1 MQVSVGSIA
10 GKESGMKTV
19 LVIGWLSTVASL
31 FSMVIGHLGVHEMS
45 WVSAQIST
53 YAATAPY
60 DYFIT
65 SSMLLSAFSLIII
78 GVLVS
83 NYHIVGTGFLAH
95 FVPPLSGA
103 AASGLILVAYFEE
116 TATTLNMLKQ
126 SGFWAIRIQSFHD
139 AGLLIFFYSTVLLV
153 MLLGVLV
160 LTSNLKVGTKVL
172 GGIVL
177 AMGPASYF
185 LMTTTW
191 PKFIGLDGV
200 TIGANQRSALFCLW
214 LAVALVLAIVS
225 TKAIQQFAENYD

>member
-1 MQVSVGSIA
+1 MQVSVGSTV
-10 GKESGMKTV
+10 GKKSGMRTV
-19 LVIGWLSTVASL
+19 LAIGWLSTVASL

-53 YAATAPY
+53 YAASAPH
-60 DYFIT
+60 DYFVT
-65 SSMLLSAFSLIII
+65 SSMLLSAFSLIVI

-83 NYHIVGTGFLAH
+83 KYHIVGTGFLAH
-95 FVPPLSGA
+95 FVSPLSGA

-116 TATTLNMLKQ
+116 TATTLNILKQ

-153 MLLGVLV
+153 MFLGLLV
-160 LTSNLKVGTKVL
+160 LTSNLKARTKVL
-172 GGIVL
+172 GGAIL

-185 LMTTTW
+185 LMTTPW

-200 TIGANQRSALFCLW
+200 TIGANQRAALFCLW
-214 LAVALVLAIVS
+214 LAIALVLIMAS
-225 TKAIQQFAENYD
+225 TKAIQHFAEGGD

>member
-1 MQVSVGSIA
+1 MR
-10 GKESGMKTV
+10 TV

-53 YAATAPY
+53 YAATAPH
-60 DYFIT
+60 DYFVT
-65 SSMLLSAFSLIII
+65 SSMLLSAFALIII

-83 NYHIVGTGFLAH
+83 KYHIVGTGFLSH
-95 FVPPLSGA
+95 FVSPLSGA
-103 AASGLILVAYFEE
+103 AVSGLILVAYFEE

-126 SGFWAIRIQSFHD
+126 SGFWAIRVQSFHD

-153 MLLGVLV
+153 IFLGVLV
-160 LTSNLKVGTKVL
+160 VTSNLKAGTKIL
-172 GGIVL
+172 GGVVL

-185 LMTTTW
+185 LMITPW
-191 PKFIGLDGV
+191 PKFIGFDGIA
-200 TIGANQRSALFCLW
+200 IGANQRAALFCLW

-225 TKAIQQFAENYD
+225 TKAIPQFAKNYD